1 MIVCMSREICVKFY
15 EALRK
20 LKPELHDD
28 DLSKGQMKIVMSASA
43 SDVKNFNHIIQIDY
57 KRKI

>member
-28 DLSKGQMKIVMSASA
+28 ELSKGQIN
-43 SDVKNFNHIIQIDY
+43 SDDCFSI
-57 KRKI
+57 